1 MNSSKHISESWRK
14 SWAQHR
20 LPACA
25 PILPGVPIVGTV
37 LHPSLGLT
45 RLGAPHSHPAPLHFQ
60 GAPTPRASAQPHTP
74 VGLAATKKGRGPHT
88 MRSLSSSSLMQGSTF
103 SSMLSYILRTICIF
117 LALEEFS
124 LNTVLFRILPSRGKA
139 AFT

>member
-20 LPACA
+20 VPACA
-25 PILPGVPIVGTV
+25 PILPGVPTVGTV
-37 LHPSLGLT
+37 LHPWLGLT
-45 RLGAPHSHPAPLHFQ
+45 HSHPALLHFQ
-60 GAPTPRASAQPHTP
+60 DAPTPQASTQPHTP
-74 VGLAATKKGRGPHT
+74 VGLAATRKGRGPHT